1 MLRLLRILRDR
12 QRKKQVLVNY
22 FMKYFAELPVMKS
35 GKDVSILKKMYDQ
48 MKKLKS
54 GLNAEKNNGLLL
66 VHLFLEKLPAEIFCE
81 LSNHSS
87 ASCRKVFQNK
97 RRQVLQNKKLYFIC
111 FQRQHLPKTSNANY
125 DYEKCKPGKQPYSFC
140 FKYLQIR
147 SNCQCEQTN
156 TNIVNDCYE
165 ITLEKVF
172 LIFMKLSFLL

>member
-97 RRQVLQNKKLYFIC
+97 RRQVLQNKKLYLFSTT
-111 FQRQHLPKTSNANY
+111 TSSKN
-125 DYEKCKPGKQPYSFC
+125 KQCK
-140 FKYLQIR
+140 L
-147 SNCQCEQTN
+147 
-156 TNIVNDCYE
+156 
-165 ITLEKVF
+165 
-172 LIFMKLSFLL
+172 